1 MIRPAPQAAIDLAK
15 QFEGL
20 RLSAYKDTGGL
31 LTVGYGH
38 KITPTDPPEYSSAP
52 ITEGQAE
59 TLLAGDMNVAA
70 TELCLEIG
78 GGLAASLTEGQYA
91 ALCDFVFN
99 EGVGQF
105 AESTLMKLVLK
116 GDYAN
121 AALEF
126 PRWVF
131 GTANGQKVQLPGLV
145 RRRAAERAL
154 FEQ

>member
-1 MIRPAPQAAIDLAK
+1 
-15 QFEGL
+15 
-20 RLSAYKDTGGL
+20 
-31 LTVGYGH
+31 
-38 KITPTDPPEYSSAP
+38 
-52 ITEGQAE
+52 
-59 TLLAGDMNVAA
+59 
-70 TELCLEIG
+70 
-78 GGLAASLTEGQYA
+78 
-91 ALCDFVFN
+91 VFN